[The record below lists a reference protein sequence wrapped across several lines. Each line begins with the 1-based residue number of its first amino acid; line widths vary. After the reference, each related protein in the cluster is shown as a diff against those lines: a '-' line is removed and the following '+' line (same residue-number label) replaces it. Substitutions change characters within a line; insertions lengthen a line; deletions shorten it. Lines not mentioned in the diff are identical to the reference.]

1 MRKTVCLLAGLMVLG
16 GVGCKPDQAVKSPAV
31 LGHGTVPHGGVPAPV
46 DSTGG
51 LPGGASVM
59 DPATLGDVTG
69 TIRFMGK
76 APAAVK
82 IDTSMDPAC
91 GLGGGPNPVAEQ
103 YVVKDGKLGN
113 VYLFLK
119 SGPAEAM
126 NAPHDTKASVVLDQ
140 KGCVYTP
147 HVIAVAAGGYVEFR
161 NDDPTMHNIHTMPA
175 MVGNETVDVSQ
186 GPRGAAQTK
195 QFKAVE
201 TMIPVR
207 CNNHPWMNAFVNV
220 SATPFFAVSDGAGH
234 FEIHGLPAGEYV
246 LGAVHEKMG
255 EQTMQVTVK
264 AGGSTHADFV
274 FAIH

>member
-1 MRKTVCLLAGLMVLG
+1 MRKMAGLLAGLMVLG
-16 GVGCKPDQAVKSPAV
+16 VAGCKPDKAVKSPAV
-31 LGHGTVPHGGVPAPV
+31 LGKKTVPDTAPAPV
-46 DSTGG
+46 ESTGG
-51 LPGGASVM
+51 LPGGASVL

-69 TIRFMGK
+69 TIRFTGK
-76 APAAVK
+76 APAPVK
-82 IDTSMDPAC
+82 IDTTMDPAC
-91 GLGGGPNPVAEQ
+91 GFGGGGDAMSEQ

-113 VYLFLK
+113 VYLYVK

-147 HVIAVAAGGYVEFR
+147 HVIAVASGGYVEFR
-161 NDDPTMHNIHTMPA
+161 NEDPTMHNIHTMPTS
-175 MVGNETVDVSQ
+175 VGNETVDVSQ
-186 GPRGAAQTK
+186 GPKGTPQTK
-195 QFKAVE
+195 QFKVAE
-201 TMIPVR
+201 AMIPVR

-234 FEIHGLPAGEYV
+234 FVMHGLPAGEYV

-264 AGGSTHADFV
+264 AGGSTHADFA

>member
-1 MRKTVCLLAGLMVLG
+1 
-16 GVGCKPDQAVKSPAV
+16 
-31 LGHGTVPHGGVPAPV
+31 
-46 DSTGG
+46 
-51 LPGGASVM
+51 
-59 DPATLGDVTG
+59 
-69 TIRFMGK
+69 
-76 APAAVK
+76 
-82 IDTSMDPAC
+82 
-91 GLGGGPNPVAEQ
+91 
-103 YVVKDGKLGN
+103 
-113 VYLFLK
+113 VYLYVK

-126 NAPHDTKASVVLDQ
+126 NAPHDAKASVVLDQ

-161 NDDPTMHNIHTMPA
+161 NEDPTMHNIHTMPT

-195 QFKAVE
+195 QFKAAE
-201 TMIPVR
+201 AMIPVR
-207 CNNHPWMNAFVNV
+207 CNNHPWMNAFINV

-264 AGGSTHADFV
+264 AGGNTHADFA

>member
-1 MRKTVCLLAGLMVLG
+1 MRTSVCLIAGLMMMSV
-16 GVGCKPDQAVKSPAV
+16 VGCKTDAAAKRAEDMDKGNGSHPLTTAPA
-31 LGHGTVPHGGVPAPV
+31 AP
-46 DSTGG
+46 STSTPVVA
-51 LPGGASVM
+51 L

-69 TIRFMGK
+69 TIRFTGK
-76 APAAVK
+76 APAPVK

-91 GLGGGPNPVAEQ
+91 GLGGGPDAMSEQ
-103 YVVKDGKLGN
+103 YVVKDGKLAN
-113 VYLFLK
+113 VYLYVK

-126 NAPHDTKASVVLDQ
+126 NAQHDVKASVVLDQ

-147 HVIAVAAGGYVEFR
+147 HVIAVAAGGFVEFR
-161 NDDPTMHNIHTMPA
+161 NEDPTMHNIHTMPTS
-175 MVGNETVDVSQ
+175 VGNETVDVSQ
-186 GPRGAAQTK
+186 GPRGVPQTK
-195 QFKAVE
+195 QFKAPE

-246 LGAVHEKMG
+246 FGAVHEKMG

-264 AGGSTHADFV
+264 AGGSTHADFA